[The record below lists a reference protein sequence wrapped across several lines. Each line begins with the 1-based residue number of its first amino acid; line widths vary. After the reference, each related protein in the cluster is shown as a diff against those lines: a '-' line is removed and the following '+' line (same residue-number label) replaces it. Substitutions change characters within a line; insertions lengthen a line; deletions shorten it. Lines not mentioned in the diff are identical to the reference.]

1 MIQELRL
8 QFCILAFSLLLV
20 FYLCGRYIGR
30 KYTNNLLDNKTYWMF
45 SSIMILGYVIFMGLR
60 YGRLVDYEV
69 YNRIWESIQW
79 GYNEGFEPLFA
90 SVMLFFKKSGL
101 SYEIFIAFTSLLFI
115 FSFFLYI
122 KDRPSLIVIAPILLL
137 FECAM
142 AENFIKWYV
151 SFSFVLIGLYFYRK
165 NQLIKASIFAIISC
179 LLHYGMGIVLIP
191 IIILLLFNKHLFNN
205 VICLLIFVFV
215 SFYGSTNIL
224 NIFEPLM
231 PYLGFNEKI
240 LVYAQQYNDIVNG
253 QFGVMGFTE
262 EKGFFEIIRNVV
274 AYGIPILYA
283 PMLVKLKKL
292 PVFEVNAFFIG
303 SIIDPIF
310 TQVELLGR
318 ISGCF
323 HFFSIFVCSSVYL
336 AILKKQ
342 IAIPAY
348 CRVASMCGLVFL
360 IWHTFRYCLGIG
372 RDSVEDLRF
381 VWDVNSFL

>member
-1 MIQELRL
+1 NVL
-8 QFCILAFSLLLV
+8 
-20 FYLCGRYIGR
+20 G
-30 KYTNNLLDNKTYWMF
+30 NNTYWMY

-69 YNRIWESIQW
+69 YKRIWDSVQW
-79 GYNEGFEPLFA
+79 GYHEGFEPLFA
-90 SVMLFFKKSGL
+90 SVMFLFKKSSL
-101 SYEIFIAFTSLLFI
+101 SYELFIAFTSFLFI

-122 KDRPSLIVIAPILLL
+122 KDRPSIIVVAPILLL

-151 SFSFVLIGLYFYRK
+151 SFSFVLIGLYFYK
-165 NQLIKASIFAIISC
+165 KKQVITASIFAILSC
-179 LLHYGMGIVLIP
+179 FLHYGMSIVVIP
-191 IIILLLFNKHLFNN
+191 IIILLFINKLLLNN
-205 VICLLIFVFV
+205 VVCLLIYVFV
-215 SFYGSTNIL
+215 SFYGSTDIL

-253 QFGVMGFTE
+253 QFGVLGFTE
-262 EKGFFEIIRNVV
+262 KKGFFEIIRNVV

-283 PMLVKLKKL
+283 PMLVKQKCL

-303 SIIDPIF
+303 LIIDPIF

-323 HFFSIFVCSSVYL
+323 HFFSIFVCASVYL
-336 AILKKQ
+336 AIIKKQ
-342 IAIPAY
+342 ITMPSY
-348 CRVASMCGLVFL
+348 YRLASMCGFAFL
-360 IWHTFRYCLGIG
+360 LWHTFRYCLATG
-372 RDSVEDLRF
+372 RESVEDLRF
-381 VWDVNSFL
+381 IWDVNSIFS